1 MAEEHQL
8 DKAAARRLRADFLA
22 DALPVRF
29 AGPVTLV
36 TPGSRETYPV
46 VQLEASDRP
55 DVADLVR
62 MHHSEGLEQGRRPP
76 FRYLFVDGHGYMEFA
91 LEITDPVTCRFKFVL
106 EWPEHAAV
114 FTAMLERGILAVTT
128 ARPEDARTDGIGMT
142 IKQPELRHVL
152 GTWQEFGDA

>member
-1 MAEEHQL
+1 MAAEHRL
-8 DKAAARRLRADFLA
+8 DGEAARRLRAEFLA

-29 AGPVTLV
+29 AGPVTVV
-36 TPGSRETYPV
+36 THGIGDSYAV

-62 MHHSEGLEQGRRPP
+62 VHHAEGLEQGRRPP

-91 LEITDPVTCRFKFVL
+91 LEITDPVTCRFTFVL

-114 FTAMLERGILAVTT
+114 FTAMLERGILVVTT
-128 ARPEDARTDGIGMT
+128 ARPEDAGTDGIGMT
-142 IKQPELRHVL
+142 INQPELRHVL
-152 GTWQEFGDA
+152 GIWQEFGDA